1 MCVFTVAPDPLWRR
15 GVGAS
20 TPSVQ
25 SINAKTGEDSG
36 HGPSNLEKVSRTL
49 KRSWRQ
55 VLPWET
61 GVALSLSQ
69 MHVYV

>member
-1 MCVFTVAPDPLWRR
+1 MCVFTVAPDPLRRR

-25 SINAKTGEDSG
+25 SINAKTGEDRG

-49 KRSWRQ
+49 KNKQ
-55 VLPWET
+55 VAREEGDACWT
-61 GVALSLSQ
+61 LSHV
-69 MHVYV
+69 HVYV